1 MEGFLHGNG
10 GVGGSLQGVIDA
22 LGAFWVFACLG
33 FFFFPCFFARLF
45 WSEDFWWV
53 LFFFHEIF
61 YLPTNF
67 CIYFLFTRLLNFSS
81 HLPKICH

>member
-33 FFFFPCFFARLF
+33 FFFFLVFLQGCFGQRIFGGF
-45 WSEDFWWV
+45 YFSFMK
-53 LFFFHEIF
+53 FFTCLQTFVFIF
-61 YLPTNF
+61 YLRGF
-67 CIYFLFTRLLNFSS
+67 
-81 HLPKICH
+81 